1 MRARSYVAILLAAG
15 ASVVVA
21 SLVVLSLNRDGLNSD
36 AGGLQTSVVLVIDD
50 NPAALSP
57 APSASREDSDEAL
70 EASGESVDASGEP
83 LEERTDM
90 AALPTLAERS
100 ASPSTAPPP
109 TSHPSTGGTL
119 PTEQPDEAAA
129 PAEDV
134 TPAGA
139 PGENAAPAEETAPS
153 QQAEPVVDEALL
165 TAIGE
170 KLVSEEL
177 RMSANAGDL
186 AAIQAFYAGRK
197 EPALWVASEGF
208 STRGQAVF
216 DELKKA
222 EDWGLESAAFDL
234 PKPDANLVAAQE
246 RADGEIKVGLAVLQ
260 YARFA
265 RGGRANPSDIDKD
278 FDQKPPLPDPKI
290 VLTDIS
296 AAAAPDAYL
305 RSLHPKHEQF
315 QRLQKALVEARA
327 KPDAK
332 PEDIQ
337 RLVVNMERWRW
348 LPEELGPVYVW
359 INVPEFEVHVLK
371 DGKDIHTEKVVVG
384 KPVYATPV
392 FSANMETIVFNPEWT
407 VPPTIVK
414 EDLLPKLRK
423 KPGLFESSTAHLEI
437 LRVQKLKVRYKD
449 RPVDPSR
456 IDWSRV
462 NMKLI
467 SFVQPAGPD
476 NALGKVKFLYPNEH
490 AVYMHDTIKRKLF
503 DSKIRAEGHHCPR
516 VANPEKFAEVL
527 LKEDKSWGP
536 EQIKEAL
543 AKGHDNKV
551 DLDKPIPVHT
561 TYFTAMVD
569 DNGTVET
576 FADIYKLDAA
586 TAKGVLG
593 KSGQTQAAANAQ
605 AKPKASGS
613 VATSAP

>member
-1 MRARSYVAILLAAG
+1 MRARSYIAVLLAAG
-15 ASVVVA
+15 ACVVVA
-21 SLVVLSLNRDGLNSD
+21 SLVVLSLARDGPIDTAS
-36 AGGLQTSVVLVIDD
+36 LQTSVVLEIDD
-50 NPAALSP
+50 NPAAQSP
-57 APSASREDSDEAL
+57 APSEPPGSSGQQT
-70 EASGESVDASGEP
+70 EASSEP
-83 LEERTDM
+83 PEETDT

-100 ASPSTAPPP
+100 ASPSTAPPS
-109 TSHPSTGGTL
+109 TSHLSTGETPL
-119 PTEQPDEAAA
+119 PTEQPDSPAAPVESAAVDSAA
-129 PAEDV
+129 PAQDAA
-134 TPAGA
+134 PAGA
-139 PGENAAPAEETAPS
+139 D
-153 QQAEPVVDEALL
+153 EPVLDEAVLA
-165 TAIGE
+165 AIGG
-170 KLVSEEL
+170 KLGSEEL
-177 RMSANAGDL
+177 RKSANADDL
-186 AAIQAFYAGRK
+186 AAVQAFYSGRK
-197 EPALWVASEGF
+197 EPTLWVAAEGY
-208 STRGQAVF
+208 STKGQAVY

-222 EDWGLESAAFDL
+222 DDWGLESAAFDL
-234 PKPDANLVAAQE
+234 PQPNANVVAAQE
-246 RADGEIKVGLAVLQ
+246 RADAEVRLGLAILQ

-278 FDQKPPLPDPKI
+278 FDQKPVLPDPKVI
-290 VLTDIS
+290 LS
-296 AAAAPDAYL
+296 AAAAAEAPDAYL

-315 QRLQKALVEARA
+315 ERLQKALVEARA

-337 RLVVNMERWRW
+337 RLVLNMERWRW
-348 LPEELGPVYVW
+348 LPEDLGPLYVW
-359 INVPEFEVHVLK
+359 VNVPEYEVHVVK
-371 DGKDIHTEKVVVG
+371 DGKDIHSEKVLVG

-392 FSANMETIVFNPEWT
+392 FSAKMETIVFNPEWT

-423 KPGLFESSTAHLEI
+423 KPGLFESSTANLEV

-449 RPVDPSR
+449 RPVDPSK

-503 DSKIRAEGHHCPR
+503 DKEVRAEGHHCPR
-516 VANPEKFAEVL
+516 VANPEKFAEIL
-527 LKEDKSWGP
+527 LKEDKNWG
-536 EQIKEAL
+536 EAQIKEAL

-569 DNGTVET
+569 ENGKVET

-593 KSGQTQAAANAQ
+593 KSGQAEAIAGNAP
-605 AKPKASGS
+605 AKPKPAGG
-613 VATSAP
+613 VADSTP